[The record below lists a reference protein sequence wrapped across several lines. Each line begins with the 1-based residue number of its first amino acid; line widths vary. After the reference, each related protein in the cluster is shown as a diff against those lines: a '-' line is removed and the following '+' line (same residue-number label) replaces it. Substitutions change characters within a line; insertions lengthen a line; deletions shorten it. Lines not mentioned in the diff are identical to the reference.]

1 MSVEDAR
8 QLTSDGSNQY
18 YDYLRGRVMKVDLS
32 KDQLKTGLYD
42 RDNGEGA
49 AERALAPLL
58 KAASEAT
65 KITQQTTDEQ
75 FKRLLLAAN
84 VLLDNHMDLGDCYVH
99 NDNDDDDYP
108 EDGDGDRWYQDW
120 WELREA
126 IRGCEQTDPE
136 TAEKWFD
143 MIGDTTITR
152 EALDSGKI
160 VHTGWKL
167 NGQDTTRMDPRPEH
181 QCDVQPGMYFDASGK
196 FLGPDE
202 NGLVPTFELMPHNI
216 EKVAFEGPETP
227 DRGYTMRVSYLK
239 PPASADA
246 LVEVMKDKVVVRMFL
261 FPAYK
266 IYNLQAHFGEIVDS
280 EIEKNDNGYRQAAWC
295 GIGPV

>member
-1 MSVEDAR
+1 MNAITK
-8 QLTSDGSNQY
+8 Q
-18 YDYLRGRVMKVDLS
+18 
-32 KDQLKTGLYD
+32 
-42 RDNGEGA
+42 
-49 AERALAPLL
+49 ALD
-58 KAASEAT
+58 ASE
-65 KITQQTTDEQ
+65 I
-75 FKRLLLAAN
+75 
-84 VLLDNHMDLGDCYVH
+84 
-99 NDNDDDDYP
+99 
-108 EDGDGDRWYQDW
+108 
-120 WELREA
+120 
-126 IRGCEQTDPE
+126 I
-136 TAEKWFD
+136 
-143 MIGDTTITR
+143 
-152 EALDSGKI
+152 
-160 VHTGWKL
+160 HTGWIPSR
-167 NGQDTTRMDPRPEH
+167 DVAD
-181 QCDVQPGMYFDASGK
+181 QCGVNVADFFDLSGR